1 MREIR
6 FSQTHRTTRV
16 RRRFIISQFDA
27 AVGAMMPDRERG
39 GPYLPPPWPLAWRY
53 IAQLGDGSPWT
64 ELRRLDAKADAPDE
78 EVRKKAIR
86 DFNRLA
92 RGGAQL

>member
-6 FSQTHRTTRV
+6 FSQTHRTSRV

-27 AVGAMMPDRERG
+27 AVDAMMPDRERG

-53 IAQLGDGSPWT
+53 IAQMGDGTPWT
-64 ELRRLDAKADAPDE
+64 ELRWIDAKPDAPDE
-78 EVRKKAIR
+78 EIRKKAIR
-86 DFNRLA
+86 DFNRFG
-92 RGGAQL
+92 RGRAQV